1 MWSKLKFV
9 NRVLLNILHMSI
21 ELAHSHDSKLLDF
34 LNIIDLQTTKLVIH
48 LPSEIGV
55 YFSSP
60 IAAIGAHFVSID
72 LLNLSP
78 HYLKLV
84 R

>member
-48 LPSEIGV
+48 LPS
-55 YFSSP
+55 
-60 IAAIGAHFVSID
+60 
-72 LLNLSP
+72 
-78 HYLKLV
+78 
-84 R
+84 